1 MSNEIFLM
9 KSINALSSVF
19 ETRVQSLEHELD
31 LSRREFH
38 VLMQLTD
45 AKRMGA
51 LAEELQILPST
62 LTAIADR
69 LEHGGLVYR
78 LRDTQDRRA
87 WLLDVTDAGRALQIR
102 LGEFAAQEFRAL
114 TGLDDQEIETFVMIM
129 QKVMNTVTCDS
140 CSKELTP

>member
-38 VLMQLTD
+38 ILMQLTE

-87 WLLDVTDAGRALQIR
+87 WLLDVTDAGRDLQIH
-102 LGEFAAQEFRAL
+102 LGEFAAQEFREV
-114 TGLDDQEIETFVMIM
+114 TGLNNQEIETFVMMM
-129 QKVMNTVTCDS
+129 QKVMNNMTSDTCS
-140 CSKELTP
+140 EGMKP